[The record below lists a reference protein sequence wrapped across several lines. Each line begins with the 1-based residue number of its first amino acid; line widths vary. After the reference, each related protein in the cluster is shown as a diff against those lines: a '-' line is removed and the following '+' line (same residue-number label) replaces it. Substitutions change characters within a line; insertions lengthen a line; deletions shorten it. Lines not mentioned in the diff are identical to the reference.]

1 MNSTTLAAGTELSAR
16 NRLVINLLLVSA
28 FVVIL
33 NETIMS
39 VAIPRL
45 MASLGVTASAAQWLT
60 TAFLLTMAVV
70 IPMTGFLLQRLSTRT
85 SFTIAMSL
93 FSTGTLAA
101 ALAPGLGLLVVAR
114 VIQASGTAIML
125 PLLMT
130 TVMTLV
136 PPETRGKT
144 MGNITT
150 VISVAPA
157 IGPTLSGL
165 ILNYLHWRWLFVL
178 VLPIAVA
185 SLWLGVR
192 RIENVT
198 TPREAPLD
206 VLSVILSAFAFGG
219 AVYGLSL
226 LGVPRQA
233 GNPPAWM
240 PLAVGGVAMV
250 AFVRRQLV
258 LQRTNTA
265 LLDLRTFG
273 SRNFTICL
281 LLFATLMLVL
291 LGTIIVLPIYLQNV
305 LGISTLQ
312 TGLLLLPGGLLMGL
326 LGPWVGRQY
335 DRIGPS
341 RLVIPGIVIV
351 TAVLW
356 AMTQA
361 RHADPRRIHPGRTC
375 RHVRGVRTAVHAALH
390 CEPVVRAARALLA
403 RQRCAGFTATGSRRR
418 RRRVVHCAD
427 VGAGGASLGRR
438 GGARRCARR
447 RDPCS
452 VSLRRRGRVVRGCLG
467 VFRAQARG
475 VRDAHALDTG
485 KPLVAAVF
493 PVAAFAAP
501 DTVEG
506 AHHFDA
512 HDVLRHLVP
521 ELALDAHTQRSAV
534 LDRQHL
540 SVQLVRQDRLRVQGI
555 FQVDALVVLLRS
567 APHRVRTVK
576 NDVARVRLQP
586 HEREDVTE
594 RHAGPFADCAPSFDA
609 IVPRDLC
616 AARHRPQLREREGCG
631 LLHQSV
637 DLELPVVE
645 SACRQRLV
653 FGVLG
658 ILRPVAA
665 ELRRKVGFRE
675 FLCHR
680 ASRSQEMLRAAAQA
694 LADAEQPWKPGALR
708 ECVAT
713 RQQRGART
721 DQRVSQ
727 EVSARVHAWPH
738 DRSSEPIL

>member
-1 MNSTTLAAGTELSAR
+1 MSSTTLPAGAEASAR

-70 IPMTGFLLQRLSTRT
+70 IPMTGFLLQRLHTRT

-93 FSTGTLAA
+93 FCTGTLAA
-101 ALAPGLGLLVVAR
+101 ALAPGLELLVVAR

-178 VLPIAVA
+178 VLPIALA
-185 SLWLGVR
+185 SLWLGLR

-219 AVYGLSL
+219 TVYGLSL

-240 PLAVGGVAMV
+240 PLVVGGVAMV
-250 AFVRRQLV
+250 LFVSRQLV

-265 LLDLRTFG
+265 LLDLRTFR

-281 LLFATLMLVL
+281 LLFATLMLTL
-291 LGTIIVLPIYLQNV
+291 LGTIIVLPMYLQNV

-335 DRIGPS
+335 DRFGPA
-341 RLVIPGIVIV
+341 RLVIPGVSIV

-356 AMTQA
+356 AMTQLGTQTRVEYILA
-361 RHADPRRIHPGRTC
+361 GHIVMCVGF
-375 RHVRGVRTAVHAALH
+375 
-390 CEPVVRAARALLA
+390 ALLFTPL
-403 RQRCAGFTATGSRRR
+403 FTA
-418 RRRVVHCAD
+418 
-427 VGAGGASLGRR
+427 SLS
-438 GGARRCARR
+438 
-447 RDPCS
+447 S
-452 VSLRRRGRVVRGCLG
+452 VR
-467 VFRAQARG
+467 
-475 VRDAHALDTG
+475 
-485 KPLVAAVF
+485 
-493 PVAAFAAP
+493 
-501 DTVEG
+501 
-506 AHHFDA
+506 
-512 HDVLRHLVP
+512 P
-521 ELALDAHTQRSAV
+521 ELYSHGSAV
-534 LDRQHL
+534 LGSLQQVAGATGVALFIALMSANTARL
-540 SVQLVRQDRLRVQGI
+540 AAAGTAPVEALAGGIRAAFLCGAVCALFAVACAFFVRKPATQ
-555 FQVDALVVLLRS
+555 AM
-567 APHRVRTVK
+567 
-576 NDVARVRLQP
+576 
-586 HEREDVTE
+586 
-594 RHAGPFADCAPSFDA
+594 
-609 IVPRDLC
+609 
-616 AARHRPQLREREGCG
+616 
-631 LLHQSV
+631 
-637 DLELPVVE
+637 
-645 SACRQRLV
+645 
-653 FGVLG
+653 
-658 ILRPVAA
+658 PVA
-665 ELRRKVGFRE
+665 
-675 FLCHR
+675 H
-680 ASRSQEMLRAAAQA
+680 
-694 LADAEQPWKPGALR
+694 
-708 ECVAT
+708 
-713 RQQRGART
+713 
-721 DQRVSQ
+721 
-727 EVSARVHAWPH
+727 
-738 DRSSEPIL
+738 